1 MTQLNPR
8 AIVGDNQGVDQA
20 QIVNERLALDYHQ
33 SIENLDG
40 LLNDFGGSIETV
52 NSDADALNLGALIK
66 NLRDLDSR
74 LEAYREAEKQPF
86 LRGGNA
92 VDTFFFGH
100 RDKIAR
106 RKKGDRSVKPGAIDI
121 LQGRIDLWQEKK
133 RAAERARLEA
143 ERLEAA
149 RIAREEQARLRKALE
164 EAEAARLAAE
174 RARKEETKAA
184 KAAIADAEAVKA
196 AHAKALADL
205 AAEKERDARLA
216 TEINDA
222 DIVRVRGDG
231 VNGGGVVLTSKSEGY
246 AFVTNRDLIDLE
258 ALRPFFTDFELDKAL
273 RAWAKTTGHK
283 VPMKG
288 AEIGFREKGVTR

>member
-1 MTQLNPR
+1 MTRLNPR

-106 RKKGDRSVKPGAIDI
+106 RKKGDRSVKPGAIDV

-149 RIAREEQARLRKALE
+149 RVAREEQARLRKALE

-184 KAAIADAEAVKA
+184 KAAIADAEAAKA
-196 AHAKALADL
+196 AHAKLLADI
-205 AAEKERDARLA
+205 AAEKEREAKLA
-216 TEINDA
+216 TEISNA

-231 VNGGGVVLTSKSEGY
+231 TNGAGVMLTSRQEGY
-246 AFVTNRDLIDLE
+246 AILIDRALIDMD
-258 ALRPFFTDFELDKAL
+258 ALRPYFTDFEIEKAL
-273 RAWAKTTGHK
+273 RGWAKPNGHK
-283 VPMKG
+283 VQMSG
-288 AEIGFREKGVTR
+288 ADVGLRQ

>member
-8 AIVGDNQGVDQA
+8 AVVGDNQGVDQA
-20 QIVNERLALDYHQ
+20 QIVNDRLALDYHQ
-33 SIENLDG
+33 SVKNLDTSLAG
-40 LLNDFGGSIETV
+40 MQEMPEIVS
-52 NSDADALNLGALIK
+52 SDADALMIGALIK
-66 NLRDLDSR
+66 NLRDQDNR
-74 LEAYREAEKQPF
+74 LEAFREAEKQPF

-92 VDTFFFGH
+92 VDNFFH
-100 RDKIAR
+100 SLRDKIAR

-121 LQGRIDLWQEKK
+121 LQGRIDVWQEQK
-133 RAAERARLEA
+133 RLAERARLEA

-184 KAAIADAEAVKA
+184 KAALADAQALAA

-205 AAEKERDARLA
+205 AAEKAKDAVMA
-216 TEINDA
+216 TEVSNA

-231 VNGGGVVLTSKSEGY
+231 TNGAGVMLTSRQEGY
-246 AFVTNRDLIDLE
+246 AILIDRALIDMD
-258 ALRPFFTDFELDKAL
+258 ALRPYFTDFEIEKAL
-273 RAWAKTTGHK
+273 RGWAKANGHK
-283 VPMKG
+283 VQMSG
-288 AEIGFREKGVTR
+288 ADVGLRQIGVTR

>member
-8 AIVGDNQGVDQA
+8 AVIGDNQDVDQA
-20 QIVNERLALDYHQ
+20 QIVSDRLTALYYPSDQ
-33 SIENLDG
+33 SLDK
-40 LLNDFGGSIETV
+40 LLGEMPNMPEDVS
-52 NSDADALNLGALIK
+52 SDADALMLGALIK
-66 NLRDLDSR
+66 NLRDLDNKF
-74 LEAYREAEKQPF
+74 EAFREAEKQPF

-92 VDTFFFGH
+92 VDTHFFSR

-121 LQGRIDLWQEKK
+121 LQGRIDVWQEQKK
-133 RAAERARLEA
+133 IAERARLDA

-184 KAAIADAEAVKA
+184 IADAEAAKA
-196 AHAKALADL
+196 AHAKLLADI
-205 AAEKERDARLA
+205 AAEKEREAKLA
-216 TEINDA
+216 TEISNA

-231 VNGGGVVLTSKSEGY
+231 TNGAGVMLTSRQEGY
-246 AFVTNRDLIDLE
+246 AILVDRALIDIKALE
-258 ALRPFFTDFELDKAL
+258 PFFTTFEIEKAL
-273 RAWAKTTGHK
+273 RAWAKTTGFK
-283 VPMKG
+283 TQMDG
-288 AEIGFREKGVTR
+288 AEVGFRHVGVTR